1 MIERVTRQAVVS
13 GGGTGIGRAIA
24 ARLAAD
30 GADVVI
36 VGRRPEV
43 LAAAAEEI
51 NGGVG
56 APRVTT
62 ATADLTSPDEVQ
74 RLAAT
79 LPDTVD
85 VVVNNAGGNFGN
97 AGNGDLADVAAA
109 WEADVRGNVLPAVLL
124 TEALLARLTRPG
136 GRIVTIT
143 SIAALRGPGS
153 YGGAKAALHPWSLGL
168 AQTLAPEGITVN
180 VVAPGFVPDTEFW
193 ADRLTDDVMA
203 SRLGQI
209 PMGRPG
215 TPAEV
220 AAAVAHFA
228 APDAGW
234 TTGQILQVNG
244 GTLQGRG

>member
-1 MIERVTRQAVVS
+1 MIRRVTRRAVVS

-36 VGRRPEV
+36 VGRRADV
-43 LAAAAEEI
+43 LSAAAEQI
-51 NGGVG
+51 DDGAGGR
-56 APRVTT
+56 RVTT

-74 RLAAT
+74 RLADT
-79 LPDTVD
+79 LDGTVD
-85 VVVNNAGGNFGN
+85 VVVNNAGGNFGS
-97 AGNGDLADVAAA
+97 AGAGDLAGLAAA

-124 TEALLARLTRPG
+124 TEALLPRLPKPG
-136 GRIVTIT
+136 GRIVTIS

-153 YGGAKAALHPWSLGL
+153 YGGAKAALHAWSLGL

-193 ADRLTDDVMA
+193 TDRLTEDVMA
-203 SRLGQI
+203 SRLAQI

-220 AAAVAHFA
+220 AAAVAHLA

-244 GTLQGRG
+244 GALAGRG

>member
-1 MIERVTRQAVVS
+1 MIEHVTRRAVVS

-36 VGRRPEV
+36 IGRRAEI

-62 ATADLTSPDEVQ
+62 ASADLTSPDEVQ
-74 RLAAT
+74 RLAVT

-85 VVVNNAGGNFGN
+85 IVVNNAGGNFGN
-97 AGNGDLADVAAA
+97 AGNGDLAGVAAA

-124 TEALLARLTRPG
+124 TEVLLPRLTRPG

-168 AQTLAPEGITVN
+168 AQTLAPDGITVN

-193 ADRLTDDVMA
+193 ADRLTEDVMA
-203 SRLGQI
+203 SRLAQI

-220 AAAVAHFA
+220 AAAVAHLA

-244 GTLQGRG
+244 DTLQGRG

>member
-1 MIERVTRQAVVS
+1 MIERVTRRAVVS

-36 VGRRPEV
+36 VGRRAEV

-79 LPDTVD
+79 LPDAVD
-85 VVVNNAGGNFGN
+85 VLVNNAGGNFGN
-97 AGNGDLADVAAA
+97 AGNGGLADVAAA

>member
-1 MIERVTRQAVVS
+1 MIERVTRRAVVS
-13 GGGTGIGRAIA
+13 GGGTGIGRAIS

-36 VGRRPEV
+36 VGRRAEV

-56 APRVTT
+56 APRVTP

-85 VVVNNAGGNFGN
+85 VVVNNAGGNFGQS
-97 AGNGDLADVAAA
+97 GNGDLADVAAA

-124 TEALLARLTRPG
+124 TEALLPRLTRPG

-193 ADRLTDDVMA
+193 ADRLTEDVMA

-220 AAAVAHFA
+220 AAAVAHLA

>member
-1 MIERVTRQAVVS
+1 VIERVTRQAVVS

-30 GADVVI
+30 GAEVVI
-36 VGRRPEV
+36 VGRRAEV

-56 APRVTT
+56 APRVIT

-79 LPDTVD
+79 LPDAVD

-97 AGNGDLADVAAA
+97 SGNGDLAGMAAA
-109 WEADVRGNVLPAVLL
+109 WVADVRGNVLPAVLL
-124 TEALLARLTRPG
+124 TEALLPRLTRPG

-153 YGGAKAALHPWSLGL
+153 YGGAKAALHAWSLGL

-180 VVAPGFVPDTEFW
+180 VVAPGFVPATEFW
-193 ADRLTDDVMA
+193 TDRLTEDVMA
-203 SRLGQI
+203 SRLAQI

-220 AAAVAHFA
+220 AAAVAHLV